1 MEAIVDPTIIKPTI
15 SNSIDPRLTSI
26 KHELVI
32 IQKLAP
38 PSPDMPRRKVP
49 ITFTYQ
55 KNGTGPPVYVAGSFS
70 NPPWQPQEMDVSIDQ
85 HGTHIFTK
93 KVMVDDGSEI
103 QYKFRIGSGDW
114 WVLDENADTVT
125 DEMGNMN
132 NILRVSVNAAQEAD
146 TQVPNPRV
154 NSLKGLPTNSG
165 RQTPNIARTAAEVAD
180 TARIVDPGTP
190 EPEISDAE
198 AGRIGIRRLSSTPIN
213 EVAQTAMEVS
223 KTAAKLDADDSW
235 HSDDETDAEDGE
247 CPVFSHEF
255 MGQASDA
262 KNRRESKTASD
273 FDDSAIDIENVDFDD
288 PQLEAFPS
296 NNRESILAAVRR
308 ISTSVDAD
316 RTVVE
321 GIPPSSVVPLFQQ
334 ANCADNPPK
343 DEKEDEK
350 DQHHLLPDDA
360 TKLSGSAQSSTTN
373 SLGSIAEDDESHNDN
388 ADEEPEEGM
397 APFVQHPGPSWG
409 AGSECAASVDSNDEG
424 IAMSVESKRRGKKS
438 EDCSPLD
445 SAPAS
450 PPSTKGLKV
459 AESSSSEYAPVPAP
473 ENDLKAPTGGDDP
486 HAAKVE
492 ASKNSPTNVVR
503 GTPTDTHVSDSSNA
517 VSISEGEA
525 KSTSIDPNNETGL
538 RKRTANEPVVSPAP
552 AQDTDRTPNWLDI
565 CLRFA
570 FVRWIGGLAGWL
582 YRRRNRALMAAGT
595 AVIVVGVG
603 LLWQNPI
610 SL

>member
-1 MEAIVDPTIIKPTI
+1 MEAIVDPKLAKPTI
-15 SNSIDPRLTSI
+15 SHSIDPRQTSI

-38 PSPDMPRRKVP
+38 VSPDMSPRKVP
-49 ITFTYQ
+49 ITLTYQ

-70 NPPWQPQEMDVSIDQ
+70 DPPWQPQEMDVSIDQ

-93 KVMVDDGSEI
+93 KVMVDDGTEI

-114 WVLDENADTVT
+114 WVLDDNADTVV

-132 NILRVSVNAAQEAD
+132 NILRVSIDTAQEAD
-146 TQVPNPRV
+146 TKAPNPRID
-154 NSLKGLPTNSG
+154 SLKGLPTNNG
-165 RQTPNIARTAAEVAD
+165 GQAPNIAKTAAEVAD
-180 TARIVDPGTP
+180 TARVIDAGTP

-198 AGRIGIRRLSSTPIN
+198 AGRIGIRRLSHTPIN

-223 KTAAKLDADDSW
+223 KTAATLDADHSW

-255 MGQASDA
+255 MGQACDA

-288 PQLEAFPS
+288 PQLESFPS
-296 NNRESILAAVRR
+296 NNRDSILAAVRR

-316 RTVVE
+316 RTIVE

-334 ANCADNPPK
+334 AITAENPPK
-343 DEKEDEK
+343 D
-350 DQHHLLPDDA
+350 QQNLHPDDA
-360 TKLSGSAQSSTTN
+360 TRPSGLVQSSTRS

-388 ADEEPEEGM
+388 ADEEPQEEM
-397 APFVQHPGPSWG
+397 SPFVQHPGPSWG
-409 AGSECAASVDSNDEG
+409 AGSECSASVDSNDEG
-424 IAMSVESKRRGKKS
+424 IAMSVESKRRGKKP
-438 EDCSPLD
+438 EGCSPLD
-445 SAPAS
+445 SAPVS
-450 PPSTKGLKV
+450 PPSTKALEV
-459 AESSSSEYAPVPAP
+459 ADSNSNESASAPAP
-473 ENDLKAPTGGDDP
+473 ENDLNAPTGGDDP
-486 HAAKVE
+486 PAAKKE
-492 ASKNSPTNVVR
+492 ASKNSPTIVVR
-503 GTPTDTHVSDSSNA
+503 GTSTDTYGSDSSNTA
-517 VSISEGEA
+517 SISEGEA
-525 KSTSIDPNNETGL
+525 KSTSIDPSNETGL
-538 RKRTANEPVVSPAP
+538 RKRMADKPVVSSAS

-570 FVRWIGGLAGWL
+570 LVRWIGGFAGWL

>member
-1 MEAIVDPTIIKPTI
+1 MEAVVDPRLVKPTI
-15 SNSIDPRLTSI
+15 SHPIDPRQTSI

-32 IQKLAP
+32 IQKQAP
-38 PSPDMPRRKVP
+38 LSPDMPRRKVP
-49 ITFTYQ
+49 ITLTYQ

-85 HGTHIFTK
+85 HGIHIFTK
-93 KVMVDDGSEI
+93 NIMVDDGSEI

-114 WVLDENADTVT
+114 WVLDDNSDTAVDEN
-125 DEMGNMN
+125 GNTN
-132 NILRVSVNAAQEAD
+132 NILRVSINSIQEAEAD
-146 TQVPNPRV
+146 TKALNRV
-154 NSLKGLPTNSG
+154 NLLKGLPTNSG
-165 RQTPNIARTAAEVAD
+165 RQTPNIAKTAAEVAD

-190 EPEISDAE
+190 EPELSDAE
-198 AGRIGIRRLSSTPIN
+198 AGRIGIRRLSHTPIN

-223 KTAAKLDADDSW
+223 KTAATLDADDSW

-273 FDDSAIDIENVDFDD
+273 FDDSAIDVENVDFDD
-288 PQLEAFPS
+288 PQLETFPS

-321 GIPPSSVVPLFQQ
+321 GIPPSPVVPLSQQ
-334 ANCADNPPK
+334 PSSAENPPK
-343 DEKEDEK
+343 D
-350 DQHHLLPDDA
+350 QQNLLPDDA
-360 TKLSGSAQSSTTN
+360 TKQAGLVQSSTRN

-388 ADEEPEEGM
+388 ADEEPEEEM
-397 APFVQHPGPSWG
+397 SPFVQHPGPSWG

-424 IAMSVESKRRGKKS
+424 IAMSVESKRRAKKS

-445 SAPAS
+445 SAPVT
-450 PPSTKGLKV
+450 PPSTKVLEV
-459 AESSSSEYAPVPAP
+459 AESNSNEYAPAPAS
-473 ENDLKAPTGGDDP
+473 EDDSNAPTGADDP
-486 HAAKVE
+486 HAAEE
-492 ASKNSPTNVVR
+492 ASKNGPTNVVR
-503 GTPTDTHVSDSSNA
+503 GTPTDTHVSDSSNTT
-517 VSISEGEA
+517 SISEGEA

-538 RKRTANEPVVSPAP
+538 RKRTANEPIVSSAP

-570 FVRWIGGLAGWL
+570 LVRWIGGFAGWL

>member
-1 MEAIVDPTIIKPTI
+1 MEAIVEPILVKPTI
-15 SNSIDPRLTSI
+15 SYSTDPRQASI
-26 KHELVI
+26 KHEPV
-32 IQKLAP
+32 
-38 PSPDMPRRKVP
+38 RKEG
-49 ITFTYQ
+49 ISS
-55 KNGTGPPVYVAGSFS
+55 PVYVAGSFS

-85 HGTHIFTK
+85 DGTHTHTK
-93 KVMVDDGSEI
+93 TVMADDGSEI

-114 WVLDENADTVT
+114 WALDENAETAV
-125 DEMGNMN
+125 DEMGNSN
-132 NILRVSVNAAQEAD
+132 SIIRVSANTNQESDAKA
-146 TQVPNPRV
+146 PNPQV
-154 NSLKGLPTNSG
+154 DSLKALSENSG
-165 RQTPNIARTAAEVAD
+165 SQTPNIAKTAAEVAD
-180 TARIVDPGTP
+180 TARIIDAGTP
-190 EPEISDAE
+190 EPELSDAE
-198 AGRIGIRRLSSTPIN
+198 AGRIGVRRLSNTPIN

-223 KTAAKLDADDSW
+223 QTAATLDADDSW

-273 FDDSAIDIENVDFDD
+273 FDDSAIDVENVDFDD

-321 GIPPSSVVPLFQQ
+321 GIPPSSVFPLFQQ
-334 ANCADNPPK
+334 ADSAENPPK
-343 DEKEDEK
+343 D
-350 DQHHLLPDDA
+350 QQNLVPDDA
-360 TKLSGSAQSSTTN
+360 TKQSGSVQSSTRN

-388 ADEEPEEGM
+388 ADKEPEED
-397 APFVQHPGPSWG
+397 PTSFVQHPGPSWG
-409 AGSECAASVDSNDEG
+409 TGSDCAASVDSNDEG

-438 EDCSPLD
+438 EDCSPLE
-445 SAPAS
+445 SAPES
-450 PPSTKGLKV
+450 PPSTKVLEV
-459 AESSSSEYAPVPAP
+459 TEPTSNESVPASAP
-473 ENDLKAPTGGDDP
+473 EDDLNAPTGGDDP
-486 HAAKVE
+486 PVAEEE

-503 GTPTDTHVSDSSNA
+503 GTSTDTHVSDSSNTT
-517 VSISEGEA
+517 SISEREG

-538 RKRTANEPVVSPAP
+538 RKRTADKPVVPYASVP
-552 AQDTDRTPNWLDI
+552 DTDRNSTWLDI

-570 FVRWIGGLAGWL
+570 LVRWIGGFAGWL
-582 YRRRNRALMAAGT
+582 YRRRNRALMVAGT
-595 AVIVVGVG
+595 AVIVVGIG

>member
-1 MEAIVDPTIIKPTI
+1 MEAIVEPILVKPTI
-15 SNSIDPRLTSI
+15 SYSTDPRQASI
-26 KHELVI
+26 KHEPVI
-32 IQKLAP
+32 IQELALL
-38 PSPDMPRRKVP
+38 SPDMSPQKVP
-49 ITFTYQ
+49 VTFTYR
-55 KNGTGPPVYVAGSFS
+55 KEGISSPVYVAGSFS

-85 HGTHIFTK
+85 DGTHTHTK
-93 KVMVDDGSEI
+93 TVMADDGSEI

-114 WVLDENADTVT
+114 WALDENAETAV
-125 DEMGNMN
+125 DEMGNSN
-132 NILRVSVNAAQEAD
+132 SIIRVSANIEQESDAKA
-146 TQVPNPRV
+146 PNPQV
-154 NSLKGLPTNSG
+154 ESLKALSENSG
-165 RQTPNIARTAAEVAD
+165 SRTPNIAKTAAEVAD
-180 TARIVDPGTP
+180 TARIIDAGTP
-190 EPEISDAE
+190 EPELSDAE
-198 AGRIGIRRLSSTPIN
+198 AGRIGVRRLSNTPIN

-223 KTAAKLDADDSW
+223 QTAATLDADDSW

-273 FDDSAIDIENVDFDD
+273 FDDSAIDVENVDFDD

-334 ANCADNPPK
+334 ADSTENPPK
-343 DEKEDEK
+343 D
-350 DQHHLLPDDA
+350 QQNLVPDDA
-360 TKLSGSAQSSTTN
+360 TKQSGSVQSSTRN

-388 ADEEPEEGM
+388 ADKEPED
-397 APFVQHPGPSWG
+397 PTSFVQHPGPSWG
-409 AGSECAASVDSNDEG
+409 AGSDCAASVDSNDEG

-438 EDCSPLD
+438 EDCSPLE
-445 SAPAS
+445 SAPES
-450 PPSTKGLKV
+450 PPSTKVLEV
-459 AESSSSEYAPVPAP
+459 TEPTSNESAPASAP
-473 ENDLKAPTGGDDP
+473 EDDLNAPTGGDDP
-486 HAAKVE
+486 PVAEEE

-503 GTPTDTHVSDSSNA
+503 GTSTDTHVSDSSNKT
-517 VSISEGEA
+517 SISEREG
-525 KSTSIDPNNETGL
+525 KSTSIDPSNETGL
-538 RKRTANEPVVSPAP
+538 RKRTADKSVVPHASVP
-552 AQDTDRTPNWLDI
+552 DTDRNSTWLDI

-570 FVRWIGGLAGWL
+570 LVRWIGGFAGWL
-582 YRRRNRALMAAGT
+582 YRRRNRALMVAGT
-595 AVIVVGVG
+595 AVIVVGIG